1 MARKCRLEFQRGIST
16 FEEKAWITQGNKN
29 KMGTFPGIPGE
40 AWYNI
45 LMIYMHFYRNKLT
58 VGGLLLS
65 TRLLLSAPVI
75 VALSHV
81 AVD

>member
-1 MARKCRLEFQRGIST
+1 
-16 FEEKAWITQGNKN
+16 
-29 KMGTFPGIPGE
+29 MGTFPGIPGE